1 MTLMGDAILQEF
13 LQTLRPEMKGAFIRL
28 LSKIDDSDGKNHFQ
42 SEEEFHG
49 DD

>member
-1 MTLMGDAILQEF
+1 MTLIGDAILQEF
-13 LQTLRPEMKGAFIRL
+13 LQTLRPEMKGDFIRL
-28 LSKIDDSDGKNHFQ
+28 LSKIDHSDGQNHFQ